1 MATVGTHDLPRLFAP
16 PPPPPSSSPDAAD
29 PSSSS
34 TSTASPPPPPYEA
47 PQIIT
52 QGAEALVY
60 RTAFLAPS
68 RPAILKHRPA
78 KPYRHPTLDRR
89 LTKQRILAEA
99 RTLVRLR
106 REGVAVP
113 GVLACDWDAGWLLM
127 EFIPGHTIRACLD
140 RYLHAAAIASTT
152 TTTTTTTGA
161 EQRLPSAVDQGGREG
176 IGAAAA
182 AAAASATDAG
192 DFQEGKD
199 SVIDED
205 AVPELWD
212 LMTRVGRAVGRM
224 HSVGV
229 VHGDL
234 TTSNLMLRT
243 ASASAAEVADAQPEK
258 ALEGT
263 VTIIDFGLAGATLQ
277 DEDKAVDL
285 YVLERA
291 FGSTHPAAEP
301 LFREVL
307 RAYGDSYKGAKVVL
321 KRLEDVRM
329 RGRKRSMLG

>member
-1 MATVGTHDLPRLFAP
+1 
-16 PPPPPSSSPDAAD
+16 
-29 PSSSS
+29 
-34 TSTASPPPPPYEA
+34 
-47 PQIIT
+47 
-52 QGAEALVY
+52 
-60 RTAFLAPS
+60 
-68 RPAILKHRPA
+68 
-78 KPYRHPTLDRR
+78 
-89 LTKQRILAEA
+89 
-99 RTLVRLR
+99 
-106 REGVAVP
+106 
-113 GVLACDWDAGWLLM
+113 M
-127 EFIPGHTIRACLD
+127 EYIPGHTIRACLD
-140 RYLHAAAIASTT
+140 RYLHAAVASTADLPPV
-152 TTTTTTTGA
+152 A
-161 EQRLPSAVDQGGREG
+161 EEG
-176 IGAAAA
+176 VEGAAAA
-182 AAAASATDAG
+182 AAATTTTTTATTDNGEETQKGA
-192 DFQEGKD
+192 
-199 SVIDED
+199 IDED

-243 ASASAAEVADAQPEK
+243 ASSSAAAEAAVDAHPEN
-258 ALEGT
+258 ALDGT
-263 VTIIDFGLAGATLQ
+263 VTIIDFGLAGATIQ

>member
-1 MATVGTHDLPRLFAP
+1 MATVGTHALPTLFA
-16 PPPPPSSSPDAAD
+16 PPPPSSSPAAAAAAATAE
-29 PSSSS
+29 SS
-34 TSTASPPPPPYEA
+34 TTTTYEA
-47 PQIIT
+47 PQIMT

-60 RTAFLAPS
+60 RTTFLSPTRA
-68 RPAILKHRPA
+68 AILKHRPA

-140 RYLHAAAIASTT
+140 RYLHAATAASSSSSASAAVELPPVAAAEGEGRGGAEDAGEQAQQQQ
-152 TTTTTTTGA
+152 TTG
-161 EQRLPSAVDQGGREG
+161 GG
-176 IGAAAA
+176 A
-182 AAAASATDAG
+182 
-192 DFQEGKD
+192 
-199 SVIDED
+199 IDED

-243 ASASAAEVADAQPEK
+243 AEEGPAAVDAHPEK

-263 VTIIDFGLAGATLQ
+263 VTIIDFGLAGATVQ

>member
-1 MATVGTHDLPRLFAP
+1 MATVGTHALPTLFA
-16 PPPPPSSSPDAAD
+16 PPPPSSSPAAD
-29 PSSSS
+29 ATESS
-34 TSTASPPPPPYEA
+34 TTTYEA
-47 PQIIT
+47 PQIMT

-60 RTAFLAPS
+60 RTTFLSPTRA
-68 RPAILKHRPA
+68 AILKHRPA

-140 RYLHAAAIASTT
+140 RYLHAATAASSSASAAVELPPVVAEEEGRG
-152 TTTTTTTGA
+152 GA
-161 EQRLPSAVDQGGREG
+161 E
-176 IGAAAA
+176 
-182 AAAASATDAG
+182 DAG
-192 DFQEGKD
+192 EQAQQTG
-199 SVIDED
+199 SGAIDED

-243 ASASAAEVADAQPEK
+243 AEEGPPAVDAHPEK

-263 VTIIDFGLAGATLQ
+263 VTIIDFGLAGATVQ

>member
-1 MATVGTHDLPRLFAP
+1 MATVGTHALPTIFAP
-16 PPPPPSSSPDAAD
+16 PAAAAAPAQQSSDSPSSPPAA
-29 PSSSS
+29 P
-34 TSTASPPPPPYEA
+34 AAAPLPYEA

-60 RTAFLAPS
+60 RTSFLSPAT
-68 RPAILKHRPA
+68 PAILKHRPA

-106 REGVAVP
+106 REGVQVP

-127 EFIPGHTIRACLD
+127 EYIPGHTIRACLD
-140 RYLHAAAIASTT
+140 RYLHAAVASTADLPPPVAEEGLEGAAAAATT
-152 TTTTTTTGA
+152 TTTTTTTT
-161 EQRLPSAVDQGGREG
+161 
-176 IGAAAA
+176 AAAT
-182 AAAASATDAG
+182 TDNGEETQKGA
-192 DFQEGKD
+192 
-199 SVIDED
+199 IDED

-243 ASASAAEVADAQPEK
+243 ASSAETAVDAHPEN
-258 ALEGT
+258 ALDGT
-263 VTIIDFGLAGATLQ
+263 VTIIDFGLAGATIQ

>member
-1 MATVGTHDLPRLFAP
+1 MATVGEHALPPLFAP
-16 PPPPPSSSPDAAD
+16 PPTSPSSAAD
-29 PSSSS
+29 TTTITHEP
-34 TSTASPPPPPYEA
+34 

-60 RTAFLAPS
+60 RTTFLSPSAPALLKY
-68 RPAILKHRPA
+68 RPP
-78 KPYRHPTLDRR
+78 KPYRHPTLDKR
-89 LTKQRILAEA
+89 LTKQRVLAEA

-106 REGVAVP
+106 REGVQVP

-127 EFIPGHTIRACLD
+127 DFVPGHTIRACLD
-140 RYLHAAAIASTT
+140 RYLHAAA
-152 TTTTTTTGA
+152 
-161 EQRLPSAVDQGGREG
+161 
-176 IGAAAA
+176 
-182 AAAASATDAG
+182 AASSSSAADLPPPVAG
-192 DFQEGKD
+192 EEQALAGA
-199 SVIDED
+199 IDED

-212 LMTRVGRAVGRM
+212 LMTRVGRAVGAM
-224 HSVGV
+224 HCVGV

-234 TTSNLMLRT
+234 TTSNLMLKTSAGR
-243 ASASAAEVADAQPEK
+243 ASPLDAHPEN

-263 VTIIDFGLAGATLQ
+263 VTIIDFGLAAATVQ

-307 RAYGDSYKGAKVVL
+307 RAYGESYKGAKVVL
-321 KRLEDVRM
+321 KRLEEVRM
-329 RGRKRSMLG
+329 RGRKRSMIG